1 MERSR
6 NKFRGLPLVP
16 DLRLHTYVYLW
27 TKLRLNFFKRK
38 SMSLLVWY
46 SYTVDVFFIQTHG
59 KEKLGSFL
67 EDLNKFYP
75 NIKFS
80 HEVNKESIHFLDLIV
95 RLSDGKISTDLLQTS
110 TNFSTT
116 HNLIQI
122 TPSYL

>member
-1 MERSR
+1 MV
-6 NKFRGLPLVP
+6 KMDVVGLYPSKPHVAGLET
-16 DLRLHTYVYLW
+16 LRKALDNW
-27 TKLRLNFFKRK
+27 
-38 SMSLLVWY
+38 
-46 SYTVDVFFIQTHG
+46 VDKKISTDNLTEMTHG
-59 KEKLGSFL
+59 KENLGSFL

-116 HNLIQI
+116 HNLI
-122 TPSYL
+122 PSKHSS